1 MSMSSTDS
9 RVTTSTLRRPES
21 KRPRKDVSVSF
32 KQIPDT
38 DTEESVKMNH
48 SEDGSE
54 EHREEEE
61 EGDTR
66 VNGKLSEHS
75 CDDDKKEHSDENN
88 TKL

>member
-1 MSMSSTDS
+1 MSSTDS

-48 SEDGSE
+48 SEDGE
-54 EHREEEE
+54 QTHREEEE
-61 EGDTR
+61 EDAC

>member
-1 MSMSSTDS
+1 
-9 RVTTSTLRRPES
+9 
-21 KRPRKDVSVSF
+21 
-32 KQIPDT
+32 
-38 DTEESVKMNH
+38 MNH

-54 EHREEEE
+54 EHKEEE

-66 VNGKLSEHS
+66 VNGKLSDHS